1 MTGLISNKFQTKKGR
16 LFVFGCSFTK
26 YYWPTWA
33 DIIGQEFEYYEN
45 WGEIGSGN
53 LRIAHR
59 ITECVYKNQIGP
71 NDTVFVMWSGI
82 TREDQYRNNQW
93 HTANPDIKEHFFSNP
108 VIDDRADTITN
119 LGIVALAHNLL
130 ENVKCNWWATSMNGL
145 CTFESTLLKGP
156 SLRNAEFETL
166 DSDTENIIE
175 NLFALEKKLISSTSD
190 IDLQNTLAAAPD
202 VLKVYQ
208 KIFTQLRPSFGSY
221 WWKTVKDISKRPNF
235 GDSHP
240 TPAEH
245 LCLVDNYFTDQVGA
259 ETRDFVLKW
268 QDIVESMTKK
278 DQTTPKWHPPE
289 PDYF

>member
-1 MTGLISNKFQTKKGR
+1 MKLKSTGR

-145 CTFESTLLKGP
+145 CTFESTLLTGP
-156 SLRNAEFETL
+156 SLRNVEFETL
-166 DSDTENIIE
+166 DSDTENMIE
-175 NLFALEKKLISSTSD
+175 NLFDLEKKLIFSTTD
-190 IDLQNTLAAAPD
+190 VNLENTLAAAPD

-208 KIFTQLRPSFGSY
+208 KIFTQLKPSFSSY
-221 WWKTVKDISKRPNF
+221 WWKTVKDVSKRPNF
-235 GDSHP
+235 GDLHP
-240 TPAEH
+240 SPAEH
-245 LCLVDNYFTDQVGA
+245 LCLVDNYFTGQVSDN
-259 ETRDFVLKW
+259 TRNFVLKW
-268 QDIVESMTKK
+268 QDIVENITKK
-278 DQTTPKWHPPE
+278 DQTNPKWNPPE
-289 PDYF
+289 PNYF